1 MSFRL
6 ASLRS
11 PSARAVLLLSLSLVA
26 GCTSIGPATV
36 QRDRMHY
43 SSAVAD
49 SWKEQLLLNIVRS
62 RFGDAPAFLEVS
74 SVVSGYSLET
84 GVTLG
89 GQFSPQSLRGDTFAA
104 AGVAAKLTD
113 RPTISYTPMTG
124 DRYARSLIS
133 PVPLDTLM
141 FVLQGGA
148 PADFILGL
156 MVQSI
161 EGHHNFRLFAGQFHA
176 ADPEF
181 LRLLQLLRVLQQ
193 NNEIESEIVSQE
205 SQVHVWL
212 RFNRNGTNSAGSSE
226 SAEEVRKLMEF
237 PPTLTRGR
245 VVFGTKNEDPEI
257 VAVRTRSLM
266 QILSTLGAGV
276 RIPPEHP
283 AHSRAVPVDP
293 AQAPRGFTVQSGPEK
308 PKTAFAAVPYE
319 GSWFWIESED
329 LRSKTTLSAVTLL
342 LNFLEGSTKTSP
354 VLTIPTN

>member
-11 PSARAVLLLSLSLVA
+11 RSARAVLMLSLSLVA

-89 GQFSPQSLRGDTFAA
+89 GQVSPQSLRGDTFAA
-104 AGVAAKLTD
+104 AGVGAKLTD

-133 PVPLDTLM
+133 PVPLDTLL

-161 EGHHNFRLFAGQFHA
+161 EGHHNFRMFAGQFHP

-181 LRLLQLLRVLQQ
+181 LRLLQLLRTLQQ
-193 NNEIESEIVSQE
+193 GNEIESEIVSE
-205 SQVHVWL
+205 GDHVTIWL
-212 RFNRNGTNSAGSSE
+212 RFNGTRAGGAGPSE
-226 SAEEVRKLMEF
+226 AAQEVRRLMEF
-237 PPTLTRGR
+237 PPTLDRGR
-245 VVFGTKNEDPEI
+245 VMFGTKNENPEI
-257 VAVRTRSLM
+257 VAIRTRSLM
-266 QILSTLGAGV
+266 QILGTLGAGV

-283 AHSRAVPVDP
+283 AYSRAVRVDP
-293 AQAPRGFTVQSGPEK
+293 TLAPPGFVVQSGPEK
-308 PKTAFAAVPYE
+308 PKNAFAAVPYE

-342 LNFLEGSTKTSP
+342 FNFLEGSTKSSP

>member
-1 MSFRL
+1 MSFRF

-11 PSARAVLLLSLSLVA
+11 PAARAVLLLALLPVL
-26 GCTSIGPATV
+26 GCTSIGPGTV

-89 GQFSPQSLRGDTFAA
+89 GQFSPQSLRGDTFTE

-148 PADFILGL
+148 AADFILGL
-156 MVQSI
+156 TVQSI
-161 EGHHNFRLFAGQFHA
+161 EGHNNFRLFAGQYYR

-181 LRLLQLLRVLQQ
+181 LRLLELLRTMQQ
-193 NNEIESEIVSQE
+193 GNEIESEIENEQG
-205 SQVHVWL
+205 QTHIWL
-212 RFNRNGTNSAGSSE
+212 RFNRSGSMPAGSSD
-226 SAEEVRKLMEF
+226 AAKEVQGLMGF
-237 PPTLTRGR
+237 PPNLTRGR
-245 VVFGTKNEDPEI
+245 VVFGTKHEDPE
-257 VAVRTRSLM
+257 VVSFRTRSLM
-266 QILSTLGAGV
+266 QILSVLGAGV
-276 RIPPEHP
+276 RIPPDHP
-283 AHSRAVPVDP
+283 AYARAVPVDTS
-293 AQAPRGFTVQSGPEK
+293 QAPPGFVVQSGPEK

-342 LNFLEGSTKTSP
+342 FNFLEGSTKSSP